1 MWTFLRRE
9 SRFFSIGFIVTFI
22 VTLFVRFDPTDI
34 LTSIAI
40 GAAGGFLLAV
50 VLWYLERK
58 FPDNIDS

>member
-9 SRFFSIGFIVTFI
+9 SRFFTIGFIVTFI
-22 VTLFVRFDPTDI
+22 VTLFIRFDPTDV

-40 GAAGGFLLAV
+40 GAAGGLILAI

-58 FPDNIDS
+58 FPDTSE